1 MTTKMI
7 KLADI
12 CTDSKTQVR
21 ESINQEKVNEYT
33 HLLEE
38 GVEFDPIELYNDG
51 AQIHIS
57 SGWHRYLAHRS
68 AGRTEISA
76 IIHVGTARDAFFNG
90 IKANGPSPIP
100 YNSLDYAKQLRWME
114 TDEECS
120 QWSNAQKAR
129 WMHCSHTTVNRLIKK
144 FKEENYQADKEA
156 TEIGPDKIK
165 YTRNGKVQEMKRR
178 EPKAKPAPKVED
190 DAPPPMDDSS
200 QVAEMVD
207 TITTLEEKLREAQDK
222 IMVAQWDATDI
233 EKEDVEETL
242 SDLRNKI
249 KLLEIENQ
257 ALRDSRDSLQVEN
270 NQLIKTVKGL
280 QAKLKKL
287 GQ

>member
-1 MTTKMI
+1 MTITKV
-7 KLADI
+7 KLSDI

-21 ESINQEKVNEYT
+21 ESVHQEKVNEYT

-51 AQIHIS
+51 AQLHIS

-68 AGRTEISA
+68 AGRTEINA

-100 YNSLDYAKQLRWME
+100 YNNLDYAKQLRRFIA
-114 TDEECS
+114 DEEYS

-129 WMHCSHTTVNRLIKK
+129 WMNCSHTTVNRLMKK
-144 FKEENYQADKEA
+144 IQEENYQADKEA
-156 TEIGPDKIK
+156 TEIAPEKIK
-165 YTRNGKVQEMKRR
+165 YTRNGKTQEMKKR
-178 EPKAKPAPKVED
+178 EPKPKVEPD
-190 DAPPPMDDSS
+190 EPEVDNSS
-200 QVAEMVD
+200 HNAEMAD
-207 TITTLEEKLREAQDK
+207 TIAALEDKLREAQDK

-233 EKEDVEETL
+233 EKEDVAETL
-242 SDLRNKI
+242 VELREQI
-249 KLLEIENQ
+249 RLLEIENQ
-257 ALRDSRDSLQVEN
+257 ALRDSRDILQVEN

-287 GQ
+287 EQ

>member
-1 MTTKMI
+1 MLMTTTKV

-12 CTDSKTQVR
+12 CTDSNTQVR
-21 ESINQEKVNEYT
+21 EAINQEKVNEYT

-38 GVEFDPIELYNDG
+38 GLEFDPIELYNDG
-51 AQIHIS
+51 AKIHIS

-68 AGRTEISA
+68 AGKTEIAA
-76 IIHVGTARDAFFNG
+76 IVHVGTARDAFFNG

-100 YNSLDYAKQLRWME
+100 YGNLDYHKILRWME
-114 TDEECS
+114 TDEETS
-120 QWSNAQKAR
+120 QWSNAQKAK
-129 WMHCSHTTVNRLIKK
+129 WITCSRTTVNRLIKK
-144 FKEENYQADKEA
+144 IREESYQEAKEA
-156 TEIGPDKIK
+156 TEIKPIK
-165 YTRNGKVQEMKRR
+165 YTRNGKVQEMKR
-178 EPKAKPAPKVED
+178 KPAPPPPD
-190 DAPPPMDDSS
+190 DPPPMEDDS

-207 TITTLEEKLREAQDK
+207 TITSLEEKLRDAQDK

-270 NQLIKTVKGL
+270 NQLMKTVRGL
-280 QAKLKKL
+280 QTKLKKL
-287 GQ
+287 EQ

>member
-1 MTTKMI
+1 MLMTTTMV

-21 ESINQEKVNEYT
+21 ESVNQEKVNEYT
-33 HLLEE
+33 SLLQE

-51 AQIHIS
+51 AKIHIS

-68 AGRTEISA
+68 AGLTEIAA
-76 IIHVGTARDAFFNG
+76 IVHVGTESDAFFNG
-90 IKANGPSPIP
+90 IPANGPSPIP
-100 YNSLDYAKQLRWME
+100 YNNLDYIKQLRRFQE
-114 TDEECS
+114 DEERS
-120 QWSNAQKAR
+120 QWSVSQKAK
-129 WMHCSHTTVNRLIKK
+129 WMHCSRTTVTRLIKK
-144 FKEENYQADKEA
+144 IREDDYQGAKEA
-156 TEIGPDKIK
+156 TEIKPIK
-165 YTRNGKVQEMKRR
+165 YTRNGKVQEMKR
-178 EPKAKPAPKVED
+178 KPA
-190 DAPPPMDDSS
+190 APPPDEPPPMENDS

-207 TITTLEEKLREAQDK
+207 TITSLEEKLRDAQDK

-270 NQLIKTVKGL
+270 NQLMKTVRGL
-280 QAKLKKL
+280 QTKLKKL
-287 GQ
+287 EQ

>member
-1 MTTKMI
+1 MLMTTTMV

-21 ESINQEKVNEYT
+21 EAINQEKVNEYT

-38 GVEFDPIELYNDG
+38 GLEFDPIELYNDG
-51 AQIHIS
+51 AKIHIS

-68 AGRTEISA
+68 AGLTEIAA
-76 IIHVGTARDAFFNG
+76 IVHVGTESDAFFNG
-90 IKANGPSPIP
+90 IPANGPSPIP
-100 YNSLDYAKQLRWME
+100 YNNLDYIKQLRRFQE
-114 TDEECS
+114 DEERS
-120 QWSNAQKAR
+120 QWSVSQKAK
-129 WMHCSHTTVNRLIKK
+129 WMHCSRTTVTRLIKK
-144 FKEENYQADKEA
+144 IREDDYQGAKEA
-156 TEIGPDKIK
+156 TEIKPIK
-165 YTRNGKVQEMKRR
+165 YTRNGKVQEMKR
-178 EPKAKPAPKVED
+178 KPA
-190 DAPPPMDDSS
+190 APPPDEPPPMENDS

-207 TITTLEEKLREAQDK
+207 TITSLEEKLRDAQDK

-270 NQLIKTVKGL
+270 NQLMKTVRGL
-280 QAKLKKL
+280 QTKLKKL
-287 GQ
+287 EQ

>member
-1 MTTKMI
+1 MLMTTTMV

-21 ESINQEKVNEYT
+21 EAINQEKVNEYT

-38 GVEFDPIELYNDG
+38 GLEFDPIELYNDG
-51 AQIHIS
+51 AKIHIS

-68 AGRTEISA
+68 AGLTEIAA
-76 IIHVGTARDAFFNG
+76 IVHVGTESDAFFNG
-90 IKANGPSPIP
+90 IPANGPSPIP
-100 YNSLDYAKQLRWME
+100 YNNLDYIKQLRRFQE
-114 TDEECS
+114 DEERS
-120 QWSNAQKAR
+120 QWSVSQKAK
-129 WMHCSHTTVNRLIKK
+129 WMHCSRTTVTRLIKK
-144 FKEENYQADKEA
+144 IQEDDYQEAKEA
-156 TEIGPDKIK
+156 TEIKPIK
-165 YTRNGKVQEMKRR
+165 YTRNGKVQEMKR
-178 EPKAKPAPKVED
+178 KPA
-190 DAPPPMDDSS
+190 APPPDEPPPMENDS

-207 TITTLEEKLREAQDK
+207 TITSLEEKLRDAQDK

-270 NQLIKTVKGL
+270 NQLMKTVRGL
-280 QAKLKKL
+280 QTKLKKL
-287 GQ
+287 EQ

>member
-1 MTTKMI
+1 MTTTMV

-21 ESINQEKVNEYT
+21 ESVNQEKVNEYT
-33 HLLEE
+33 SLLQE

-51 AQIHIS
+51 AKIHIS

-68 AGRTEISA
+68 AGLTEIAA
-76 IIHVGTARDAFFNG
+76 IVHVGTESDAFFNG
-90 IKANGPSPIP
+90 IPANGPSPIP
-100 YNSLDYAKQLRWME
+100 YNNLDYIKQLRRFQE
-114 TDEECS
+114 DEERS
-120 QWSNAQKAR
+120 QWSVSQKAK
-129 WMHCSHTTVNRLIKK
+129 WMHCSRTTVTRLLKK
-144 FKEENYQADKEA
+144 IQEENYQEAKEA
-156 TEIGPDKIK
+156 TEIKPIK
-165 YTRNGKVQEMKRR
+165 YTRNGKVQEMKR
-178 EPKAKPAPKVED
+178 KPA
-190 DAPPPMDDSS
+190 APPPDEPPPMENDS

-207 TITTLEEKLREAQDK
+207 TITSLEEKLRDAQDK

-270 NQLIKTVKGL
+270 NQLMKTVRGL
-280 QAKLKKL
+280 QTKLKKL
-287 GQ
+287 EQ

>member
-1 MTTKMI
+1 MLMTTTMV

-21 ESINQEKVNEYT
+21 ESVNQEKVNEYT
-33 HLLEE
+33 SLLQE

-51 AQIHIS
+51 AKIHIS

-68 AGRTEISA
+68 AGLTEIAA
-76 IIHVGTARDAFFNG
+76 IVHVGTESDAFFNG
-90 IKANGPSPIP
+90 IPANGPSPIP
-100 YNSLDYAKQLRWME
+100 YNNLDYIKQLRRFQE
-114 TDEECS
+114 DEERS
-120 QWSNAQKAR
+120 QWSVSQKAK
-129 WMHCSHTTVNRLIKK
+129 WMHCSRTTVTRLIKK
-144 FKEENYQADKEA
+144 IQEENYQEAKEA
-156 TEIGPDKIK
+156 TEIKPIK
-165 YTRNGKVQEMKRR
+165 YTRNGKVQEMKR
-178 EPKAKPAPKVED
+178 KPA
-190 DAPPPMDDSS
+190 APPPDEPPPMENDS

-207 TITTLEEKLREAQDK
+207 TITSLEEKLRDAQDK

-270 NQLIKTVKGL
+270 NQLMKTVRGL
-280 QAKLKKL
+280 QTKLKKL
-287 GQ
+287 EQ

>member
-1 MTTKMI
+1 MTITTV
-7 KLADI
+7 KLSDI

-68 AGRTEISA
+68 AGRVEINA
-76 IIHVGTARDAFFNG
+76 IVHVGTARDAFFNG

-129 WMHCSHTTVNRLIKK
+129 WMHCSHTTVNRLMKK

-156 TEIGPDKIK
+156 TEIAPETIK
-165 YTRNGKVQEMKRR
+165 YTRNGKVQEMKKKA
-178 EPKAKPAPKVED
+178 PAKPAPKIEE
-190 DAPPPMDDSS
+190 APPVIENST
-200 QVAEMVD
+200 QVAEMAD

-242 SDLRNKI
+242 SDLRNQI

-257 ALRDSRDSLQVEN
+257 ALRDSRDTLQVEN

-287 GQ
+287 EQ

>member
-1 MTTKMI
+1 MTITMV

-21 ESINQEKVNEYT
+21 ESVNQEKVNEYT
-33 HLLEE
+33 SLLQE
-38 GVEFDPIELYNDG
+38 GIEFDPIELYNDG

-68 AGRTEISA
+68 AGLTEIAA
-76 IIHVGTARDAFFNG
+76 IVHVGTARDAFFNG

-100 YNSLDYAKQLRWME
+100 YNTLDYIKQLRRFQE
-114 TDEECS
+114 DEEYS
-120 QWSNAQKAR
+120 QWSVSQKAK
-129 WMHCSHTTVNRLIKK
+129 WMHCSRTTVTRLLKK
-144 FKEENYQADKEA
+144 IQEENYQEAKEA
-156 TEIGPDKIK
+156 TEIKPEKIK

-178 EPKAKPAPKVED
+178 EPAPKPEASPEPSPVD
-190 DAPPPMDDSS
+190 NSS

-222 IMVAQWDATDI
+222 IMVGQWDATDI
-233 EKEDVEETL
+233 EKEDVAETL
-242 SDLRNKI
+242 SDLRNQI

-287 GQ
+287 EQ

>member
-1 MTTKMI
+1 MLMTTTMV

-21 ESINQEKVNEYT
+21 EAINQEKVNEYT

-38 GVEFDPIELYNDG
+38 GLEFDPIELYNDG
-51 AQIHIS
+51 AKIHIS

-68 AGRTEISA
+68 AGLTEIAA
-76 IIHVGTARDAFFNG
+76 IVHVGTESDAFFNG
-90 IKANGPSPIP
+90 IPANGPSPIP
-100 YNSLDYAKQLRWME
+100 YNNLDYIKQLRRFQE
-114 TDEECS
+114 DEERS
-120 QWSNAQKAR
+120 QWSVSQKAK
-129 WMHCSHTTVNRLIKK
+129 WMHCSRTTVTRLLKK
-144 FKEENYQADKEA
+144 IQEENYQEAKEA
-156 TEIGPDKIK
+156 TEIKPIK
-165 YTRNGKVQEMKRR
+165 YTRNGKVQEMKR
-178 EPKAKPAPKVED
+178 KPA
-190 DAPPPMDDSS
+190 APPPDEPPPMENDS

-207 TITTLEEKLREAQDK
+207 TITSLEEKLRDAQDK

-270 NQLIKTVKGL
+270 NQLIKTVRGL
-280 QAKLKKL
+280 QTKLKKL
-287 GQ
+287 EQ

>member
-1 MTTKMI
+1 MTKTMV

-21 ESINQEKVNEYT
+21 ESVNQEKVNEYT
-33 HLLEE
+33 SLLQE

-51 AQIHIS
+51 AKIHIS

-68 AGRTEISA
+68 AGLTEIAA

-100 YNSLDYAKQLRWME
+100 YNSLDYHKILLWME
-114 TDEECS
+114 TDEETAP
-120 QWSNAQKAR
+120 WSVSQKAK
-129 WMHCSHTTVNRLIKK
+129 WMNCSRTTVTRLLKK
-144 FKEENYQADKEA
+144 IQEENYQEAKEA
-156 TEIGPDKIK
+156 TEIKPEKIK

-178 EPKAKPAPKVED
+178 EPAPKPETPPE
-190 DAPPPMDDSS
+190 PPPMDNSS

>member
-1 MTTKMI
+1 MLMTTTMV

-21 ESINQEKVNEYT
+21 ESVNQEKVNEYT
-33 HLLEE
+33 SLLQE

-51 AQIHIS
+51 AKIHIS

-68 AGRTEISA
+68 AGLTEIAA
-76 IIHVGTARDAFFNG
+76 IVHVGTESDAFFNG
-90 IKANGPSPIP
+90 IPANGPSPIP
-100 YNSLDYAKQLRWME
+100 YNNLDYIKQLRRFQE
-114 TDEECS
+114 DEERS
-120 QWSNAQKAR
+120 QWSVSQKAK
-129 WMHCSHTTVNRLIKK
+129 WMHCSRTTVNRLIKK
-144 FKEENYQADKEA
+144 IREDDYQGAKEA
-156 TEIGPDKIK
+156 TEIKPIK
-165 YTRNGKVQEMKRR
+165 YTRNGKVQEMKR
-178 EPKAKPAPKVED
+178 KPA
-190 DAPPPMDDSS
+190 APPPDEPPPMENDS

-207 TITTLEEKLREAQDK
+207 TITSLEEKLRDAQDK

-270 NQLIKTVKGL
+270 NQLMKTVRGL
-280 QAKLKKL
+280 QTKLKKL
-287 GQ
+287 EQ

>member
-1 MTTKMI
+1 MLMTTTMV

-21 ESINQEKVNEYT
+21 ESVNQEKVNEYT

-51 AQIHIS
+51 AKIHIS

-68 AGRTEISA
+68 AGLTEIAA
-76 IIHVGTARDAFFNG
+76 IVHVGTESDAFFNG
-90 IKANGPSPIP
+90 IPANGPSPIP
-100 YNSLDYAKQLRWME
+100 YNNLDYIKQLRRFQE
-114 TDEECS
+114 DEERS
-120 QWSNAQKAR
+120 QWSVSQKAK
-129 WMHCSHTTVNRLIKK
+129 WMHCSRTTVNRLIKK
-144 FKEENYQADKEA
+144 IREDDYQGAKEA
-156 TEIGPDKIK
+156 TEIKPIK
-165 YTRNGKVQEMKRR
+165 YTRNGKVQEMKR
-178 EPKAKPAPKVED
+178 KPA
-190 DAPPPMDDSS
+190 APPPDEPPPMENDS

-207 TITTLEEKLREAQDK
+207 TITSLEEKLRDAQDK

-270 NQLIKTVKGL
+270 NQLMKTVRGL
-280 QAKLKKL
+280 QTKLKKL
-287 GQ
+287 EQ

>member
-1 MTTKMI
+1 MTITTV
-7 KLADI
+7 KLSDI

-68 AGRTEISA
+68 AGRAEINA
-76 IIHVGTARDAFFNG
+76 IVHVGTARDAFFNG

-114 TDEECS
+114 TDDECS

-129 WMHCSHTTVNRLIKK
+129 WMHCSHTTVNRLMKK

-156 TEIGPDKIK
+156 TEIAPDKIK
-165 YTRNGKVQEMKRR
+165 YTRNGKVQEMKKRA
-178 EPKAKPAPKVED
+178 PAKPAPKVEE
-190 DAPPPMDDSS
+190 APPVIENST
-200 QVAEMVD
+200 QVAEMAD

-242 SDLRNKI
+242 SDLRNQI

-257 ALRDSRDSLQVEN
+257 ALRDSRDTLQVEN

-287 GQ
+287 EQ

>member
-1 MTTKMI
+1 MLMTTTMV

-21 ESINQEKVNEYT
+21 ESVNQEKVNEYT
-33 HLLEE
+33 SLLQE

-51 AQIHIS
+51 AKIHIS

-68 AGRTEISA
+68 AGLTEIAA
-76 IIHVGTARDAFFNG
+76 IVHVGTESDAFFNG
-90 IKANGPSPIP
+90 IPANGPSPIP
-100 YNSLDYAKQLRWME
+100 YNNLDYIKQLRRFQE
-114 TDEECS
+114 DEERS
-120 QWSNAQKAR
+120 QWSVSQKAK
-129 WMHCSHTTVNRLIKK
+129 WMHCSRTTVTRLLKK
-144 FKEENYQADKEA
+144 IQEENYQEAKEA
-156 TEIGPDKIK
+156 TEIKPIK
-165 YTRNGKVQEMKRR
+165 YTRNGKVQEMKR
-178 EPKAKPAPKVED
+178 KPA
-190 DAPPPMDDSS
+190 APPPDDPPPMEDGS

-207 TITTLEEKLREAQDK
+207 TITSLEEKLRDAQDK

-270 NQLIKTVKGL
+270 NQLMKTVRGL
-280 QAKLKKL
+280 QTKLKKL
-287 GQ
+287 EQ

>member
-1 MTTKMI
+1 MLMTTTMV

-21 ESINQEKVNEYT
+21 ESVNQEKVNEYT
-33 HLLEE
+33 SLLQE

-51 AQIHIS
+51 AKIHIS

-68 AGRTEISA
+68 AGLTEIAA
-76 IIHVGTARDAFFNG
+76 IVHVGTESDAFFNG
-90 IKANGPSPIP
+90 IPANGPSPIP
-100 YNSLDYAKQLRWME
+100 YNNLDYIKQLRRFQE
-114 TDEECS
+114 DEERS
-120 QWSNAQKAR
+120 QWSVSQKAK
-129 WMHCSHTTVNRLIKK
+129 WMHCSRTTVTRLLKK
-144 FKEENYQADKEA
+144 IQEENYQEAKEA
-156 TEIGPDKIK
+156 TEIKPIK
-165 YTRNGKVQEMKRR
+165 YTRNGKVQEMKR
-178 EPKAKPAPKVED
+178 KPA
-190 DAPPPMDDSS
+190 APPPDEPPPMENDS

-207 TITTLEEKLREAQDK
+207 TITSLEEKLRDAQDK

-270 NQLIKTVKGL
+270 NQLMKTVRGL
-280 QAKLKKL
+280 QTKLKKL
-287 GQ
+287 EQ

>member
-1 MTTKMI
+1 MLMTTTMV

-21 ESINQEKVNEYT
+21 EAINQEKVNEYT

-38 GVEFDPIELYNDG
+38 GLEFDPIELYNDG
-51 AQIHIS
+51 AKIHIS

-68 AGRTEISA
+68 AGLTEIAA
-76 IIHVGTARDAFFNG
+76 IVHVGTESDAFFNG
-90 IKANGPSPIP
+90 IPANGPSPIP
-100 YNSLDYAKQLRWME
+100 YNNLDYIKQLRRFQE
-114 TDEECS
+114 DEERS
-120 QWSNAQKAR
+120 QWSVSQKAK
-129 WMHCSHTTVNRLIKK
+129 WMHCSRTTVTRLLKK
-144 FKEENYQADKEA
+144 IQEENYQEAKEA
-156 TEIGPDKIK
+156 TEIKPIK
-165 YTRNGKVQEMKRR
+165 YTRNGKVQEMKR
-178 EPKAKPAPKVED
+178 KPA
-190 DAPPPMDDSS
+190 APPPDEPPPMENDS

-207 TITTLEEKLREAQDK
+207 TITSLEEKLRDAQDK

-270 NQLIKTVKGL
+270 NQLMKTVRGL
-280 QAKLKKL
+280 QTKLKKL
-287 GQ
+287 EQ

>member
-1 MTTKMI
+1 MLMTTTMV

-21 ESINQEKVNEYT
+21 EAINQEKVNEYT

-38 GVEFDPIELYNDG
+38 GLEFDPIELYNDG
-51 AQIHIS
+51 AKIHIS

-68 AGRTEISA
+68 AGLTEIAA
-76 IIHVGTARDAFFNG
+76 IVHVGTESDAFFNG
-90 IKANGPSPIP
+90 IPANGPSPIP
-100 YNSLDYAKQLRWME
+100 YNNLDYIKQLRRFQE
-114 TDEECS
+114 DEERS
-120 QWSNAQKAR
+120 QWSVSQKAK
-129 WMHCSHTTVNRLIKK
+129 WMHCSRTTVNRLIKK
-144 FKEENYQADKEA
+144 IREDDYQGAKEA
-156 TEIGPDKIK
+156 TEIKPIK
-165 YTRNGKVQEMKRR
+165 YTRNGKVQEMKR
-178 EPKAKPAPKVED
+178 KPA
-190 DAPPPMDDSS
+190 APPPDEPPPMENDS

-207 TITTLEEKLREAQDK
+207 TITSLEEKLRDAQDK

-270 NQLIKTVKGL
+270 NQLMKTVRGL
-280 QAKLKKL
+280 QTKLKKL
-287 GQ
+287 EQ

>member
-1 MTTKMI
+1 MLMTTTKV

-21 ESINQEKVNEYT
+21 EAINQEKVNEYT

-38 GVEFDPIELYNDG
+38 GLEFDPIELYNDG
-51 AQIHIS
+51 AKIHIS

-68 AGRTEISA
+68 AGKTEIAA
-76 IIHVGTARDAFFNG
+76 IVHVGTARDAFFNG

-100 YNSLDYAKQLRWME
+100 YNNLDYHKILRWME
-114 TDEECS
+114 TDEETS
-120 QWSNAQKAR
+120 QWSNAQKAKLIP
-129 WMHCSHTTVNRLIKK
+129 CSRTTVNRLIKK
-144 FKEENYQADKEA
+144 IREESYQEAKEA
-156 TEIGPDKIK
+156 TEIKPIK
-165 YTRNGKVQEMKRR
+165 YTRNGKVQEMKR
-178 EPKAKPAPKVED
+178 KPA
-190 DAPPPMDDSS
+190 APPPDDPPPMEDGS

-207 TITTLEEKLREAQDK
+207 TITSLEEKLREAQDK

-270 NQLIKTVKGL
+270 NQLMKTVRGL

-287 GQ
+287 EQ